1 MIRLLIG
8 KAERRPNLQLVTE
21 GEKGLKEKDENG
33 ECVSLTEVD
42 GNFQKCGIKE

>member
-1 MIRLLIG
+1 MIRLLMEKRKG
-8 KAERRPNLQLVTE
+8 DLLYSTE

-33 ECVSLTEVD
+33 ECMSLTEVD